1 MTTGQSLALD
11 EWPLGNPAAA
21 AAAAA
26 ADYGR
31 DGDLGGGFV
40 CNIRSSGMLPSARP
54 AGNAVKAV
62 VDDAAASTLC

>member
-11 EWPLGNPAAA
+11 ERPPGNPAAV
-21 AAAAA
+21 

-40 CNIRSSGMLPSARP
+40 CNIRSSNMLPSARP
-54 AGNAVKAV
+54 AGSAVKAV

>member
-11 EWPLGNPAAA
+11 ERPPGNPAAV
-21 AAAAA
+21 

-40 CNIRSSGMLPSARP
+40 CNIPFLKYASFSP
-54 AGNAVKAV
+54 ASWQCGQG
-62 VDDAAASTLC
+62 CRG

>member
-1 MTTGQSLALD
+1 MTTGQDLALD
-11 EWPLGNPAAA
+11 ERHPGNAAA
-21 AAAAA
+21 V

-40 CNIRSSGMLPSARP
+40 CSIRSSAILPPSRL

-62 VDDAAASTLC
+62 VDDAAASIC